1 MRTAEALRK
10 THAAA
15 LDGFLNHELFAR
27 IAEGRLDPAA
37 RNAYFVYEHRFVE
50 QAVIVMGHILTKAP
64 TAGARRHIVHILHGL
79 VTDQISLF
87 DKIFAVIG
95 PQSQNMPQSVDDFCE
110 GMTEIAREGSY
121 EQGLAAMLA
130 AEWTYAEVSKRL
142 AKTNIQ
148 DILLRDWFDLHT
160 RSDFLAGVA
169 WLEAELDC
177 AQERL
182 ISTPSASIYPAFL
195 HAISLEIEFH
205 NAPLMSG

>member
-15 LDGFLNHELFAR
+15 LDGFLNHELFTR
-27 IAEGRLDPAA
+27 IAEGRLDSTA

-64 TAGARRHIVHILHGL
+64 TAAARRHIVHILNGL
-79 VTDQISLF
+79 VTDQTSLF

-95 PQSQNMPQSVDDFCE
+95 PQSQNMPKSVDDFCE
-110 GMTEIAREGSY
+110 GMTEIVREGSY

-142 AKTNIQ
+142 ERNNIQ

-160 RSDFLAGVA
+160 RSNFLAGVA

-177 AQERL
+177 AQEPL
-182 ISTPSASIYPAFL
+182 ISTPSASIDSAFL
-195 HAISLEIEFH
+195 HAINLEIEFH

>member
-15 LDGFLNHELFAR
+15 LDGFLHHEFFAQ
-27 IAEGRLDPAA
+27 IAKGRLDPAA
-37 RNAYFVYEHRFVE
+37 RDAYFVYEHRFVE

-64 TAGARRHIVHILHGL
+64 TAAARRHIVHILHGL
-79 VTDQISLF
+79 VTDQTSLF
-87 DKIFAVIG
+87 EKIFAVIG
-95 PQSQNMPQSVDDFCE
+95 PQSQDIPQSVDDFCK

-142 AKTNIQ
+142 ARISIQ

-160 RSDFLAGVA
+160 RPSFLAGVA

-177 AQERL
+177 AQEPL
-182 ISTPSASIYPAFL
+182 ISTLSDSISPAFL
-195 HAISLEIEFH
+195 HSINLEIEFH